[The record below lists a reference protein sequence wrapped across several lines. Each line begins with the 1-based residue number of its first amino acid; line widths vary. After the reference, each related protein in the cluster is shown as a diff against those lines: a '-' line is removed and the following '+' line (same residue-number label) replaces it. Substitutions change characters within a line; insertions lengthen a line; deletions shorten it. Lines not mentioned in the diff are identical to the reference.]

1 MLYIVR
7 ADKTNG
13 LEIKVQQKQWDTVV
27 TLNDGVFKV
36 HDDKSISEIA
46 KGMLTEDQ
54 MKRARAVVEVLVED
68 QGPLAI
74 CGAVEAV
81 EAASPSRCLY
91 YDLRNLVT
99 NKSFLLGVLT
109 PFAVFGVMVAVTLYA
124 NWFWRIVL

>member
-46 KGMLTEDQ
+46 EGMLTEDQ

-68 QGPLAI
+68 QGPLAN
-74 CGAVEAV
+74 CGAV
-81 EAASPSRCLY
+81 EAASPSRYLY

-124 NWFWRIVL
+124 NWFWRIV